1 MFMHKAMGSPKS
13 GTFYLKVASLRQAL
27 ALLANIRQGW
37 KSLPG
42 TDTLAYHE
50 DSRITDKK
58 VYNIGPWTEEIAK
71 DGVVID
77 TV

>member
-1 MFMHKAMGSPKS
+1 MHKAMGSPKS
-13 GTFYLKVASLRQAL
+13 GTFYLKVASLGQAL

-37 KSLPG
+37 KSLRG
-42 TDTLAYHE
+42 ANTFAYYE

-58 VYNIGPWTEEIAK
+58 AYNIGPWTEEIAK

-77 TV
+77 PV